1 MSGDHAA
8 AIAAAQK
15 AKVLLWASEC
25 HIQLLDYFYYAALA
39 SAALYQPASP
49 DRQLELLAL
58 LTGHLA
64 QLKEWAENCPS
75 TFQDKYVLV
84 AAEFARIEGRD
95 LDAMRLYEEAIRSAH
110 ENGFVQNEGL
120 ANELAA
126 QFYLKRGIEK
136 VAQTYLREA
145 RYCYLRWGA
154 LGKVNQLDQRYPGL
168 AEPPSVGPTTT
179 IGTPVGHLELETVM
193 KAYQAVSGEIVLER
207 LIESL
212 VMIVLEH
219 AGAER

>member
-1 MSGDHAA
+1 LRMRFMFGDHAA
-8 AIAAAQK
+8 AIAAAKK

-39 SAALYQPASP
+39 SAAFYQQAPP
-49 DRQLELLAL
+49 DGQLKLLAL
-58 LTGHLA
+58 LTVHLA

-95 LDAMRLYEEAIRSAH
+95 LDAMRLYEEAIRAAH

-154 LGKVNQLDQRYPGL
+154 LGKVSQLDQRYPGL
-168 AEPPSVGPTTT
+168 AEAPSLGPTTT
-179 IGTPVGHLELETVM
+179 IGTPVEHLELET
-193 KAYQAVSGEIVLER
+193 
-207 LIESL
+207 
-212 VMIVLEH
+212 
-219 AGAER
+219 